1 MQWCREISQ
10 IPTAGRTT
18 GTHGTGKLSGSL
30 SLLCFFACL
39 PVSLQP
45 PASLCKPA
53 FSAYLSALG
62 CLIRV
67 TPRMAVLSLESLSVI
82 ACTGMKVCK
91 TYITKTHST
100 GFDSVVRGR
109 GMRFYI
115 SNKFSNDSDYLGMQF
130 ENDGSI
136 WSLSS
141 VPDETKTWGPNAWFS
156 WEIFSVVGQMFIPVT
171 FSCGQ
176 SLKSHGI

>member
-1 MQWCREISQ
+1 MCND
-10 IPTAGRTT
+10 AGKF
-18 GTHGTGKLSGSL
+18 HKLQLQEEQLGLMELGSYQVACL
-30 SLLCFFACL
+30 SSVCFFACL

-53 FSAYLSALG
+53 FSASLSALG

-82 ACTGMKVCK
+82 ACTRKKVCK
-91 TYITKTHST
+91 TYITETHST

-136 WSLSS
+136 
-141 VPDETKTWGPNAWFS
+141 
-156 WEIFSVVGQMFIPVT
+156 
-171 FSCGQ
+171 
-176 SLKSHGI
+176 

>member
-1 MQWCREISQ
+1 ME
-10 IPTAGRTT
+10 
-18 GTHGTGKLSGSL
+18 LGSYQVACF
-30 SLLCFFACL
+30 SSLCFFAWL

-45 PASLCKPA
+45 PASLCKSA
-53 FSAYLSALG
+53 FSANLLSALG

-67 TPRMAVLSLESLSVI
+67 TSRMAVLSLESLSVI
-82 ACTGMKVCK
+82 ACTGKKVCK
-91 TYITKTHST
+91 TYITETHST
-100 GFDSVVRGR
+100 GSDSVARGR

-115 SNKFSNDSDYLGMQF
+115 SIKFSNDSDNLGMQF

-136 WSLSS
+136 WPLSS
-141 VPDETKTWGPNAWFS
+141 VPHETKSWGPSAWFS
-156 WEIFSVVGQMFIPVT
+156 WEIVSIVGQMFIPIT